1 VIKPLEPVF
10 GSDGILLK
18 PIPGLSTLFG
28 KKCNVL
34 SVLEVVCELFSS
46 RSCNVNAV
54 HNIIHVV
61 STIADDIAKLQQFEQ
76 WLQDPYGCND
86 LMLVFSTFGVDWN
99 KDKPVPE
106 KVTENDPTNE
116 KGALVFGPGIT
127 PEQQEAF
134 TEYYTKWNGGIPPC
148 IEPDLSATDDEDES
162 KFGIQLDILKDFP
175 SKFMRMILGDNVE
188 LLSVH
193 FPEVSFAFGYDWS
206 IPVYPFPYIAV
217 VVGFQACVSFQ
228 PPTMILTSNSLIDT
242 ISTGNPSY
250 LFRDVGIATNM
261 SFVRGSVEIAGGV
274 EGGISVVIFKV
285 TVSFEVYLQ
294 FNAAAKVTSIT
305 GRDFET
311 IDSLG
316 IQMRQYGFY
325 GLIDFDLNLK
335 AGVRISLR
343 ACINLFLFK
352 KCWTLVS
359 WQTDVKLWD
368 FRPAK
373 DKIPDIAPYNGQ
385 IDGKHVDF
393 IYDFD
398 KDPLDDNFAF
408 YGNENRT
415 MKRDGGVDKP
425 TYYIGVN
432 SVMLLPKGGHEA
444 NAALTK
450 TVEGEQTVQWQSGT
464 ECSSGAYKIIVA
476 GDSPRQN
483 TILPS
488 CANAEVE
495 IFQNGYHEATK
506 FQISRT
512 SVVPDTRPGVTLGA
526 QSSGVY
532 LSNPDYGVS
541 YEFVGAPAY
550 SFKLDGSEASK
561 ATFTGASSEY
571 SGSTVEITT
580 KIDRINFD
588 VSCSSFNYESNQ
600 ITCDNLHV
608 IAADGTPVYRNDEK
622 I

>member
-1 VIKPLEPVF
+1 
-10 GSDGILLK
+10 
-18 PIPGLSTLFG
+18 
-28 KKCNVL
+28 
-34 SVLEVVCELFSS
+34 
-46 RSCNVNAV
+46 
-54 HNIIHVV
+54 
-61 STIADDIAKLQQFEQ
+61 
-76 WLQDPYGCND
+76 
-86 LMLVFSTFGVDWN
+86 MLVFSTFGVDWN
-99 KDKPVPE
+99 KE
-106 KVTENDPTNE
+106 DPTPEQITEVDPFND

-127 PEQQEAF
+127 TEQQEAL
-134 TEYYTKWNGGIPPC
+134 TEYYTKWNGGTPPC
-148 IEPDLSATDDEDES
+148 IEPDLSSTDDIEG
-162 KFGIQLDILKDFP
+162 KFGIQLDILKNFP
-175 SKFMRMILGDNVE
+175 SKFMKIITGQNVQ
-188 LLSVH
+188 LLSVG

-206 IPVYPFPYIAV
+206 IPIYPFPYIAV
-217 VVGFQACVSFQ
+217 VVGFQASVSFQ
-228 PPTMILTSNSLIDT
+228 PPSMILTSNSLVDT

-250 LFRDVGIATNM
+250 LFRDIGIATNM
-261 SFVRGSVEIAGGV
+261 SFVRGSIEVAGGV

-285 TVSFEVYLQ
+285 TVSFSVYLQ

-305 GRDFET
+305 GQDFET
-311 IDSLG
+311 VDSIG
-316 IQMRQYGFY
+316 IQMRQYGLL
-325 GLIDFDLNLK
+325 GVIDFDLNLK
-335 AGVRISLR
+335 AGVRVSLR

-359 WQTDVKLWD
+359 WQTDTKLWD
-368 FRPAK
+368 YRPAK

-393 IYDFD
+393 IYNFD
-398 KDPLDDNFAF
+398 QDPLDDGYAF
-408 YGNENRT
+408 YALDDGYV
-415 MKRDGGVDKP
+415 RDGNDKP

-450 TVEGEQTVQWQSGT
+450 SVEGAQTVQWQSGT
-464 ECSSGAYKIIVA
+464 ECGSEAYKIVVA

-512 SVVPDTRPGVTLGA
+512 SVVPDTRPGVTLGT

-561 ATFTGASSEY
+561 ASFNGASSNY
-571 SGSTVEITT
+571 AGGNVEITT
-580 KIDRINFD
+580 QIDRIDFD
-588 VSCSSFNYESNQ
+588 VSCSSFSYESNQ
-600 ITCDNLHV
+600 IKCDGLV
-608 IAADGTPVYRNDEK
+608 VKTADGTPVYRFDERL
-622 I
+622 